1 MCQFLDIRFLFIYLF
16 IFLISW
22 SLTKLE
28 QGVGI
33 EPTLGPHLGHTGYKS
48 VGASNYTNLALN
60 LIGSYNIF
68 RYGARSFLIELKLIF
83 IIWRFRV
90 HKCDRRVEL
99 YYLAKNHS
107 QITGRTFR
115 PVGDIL
121 IWKKIIRKSGRED
134 LNLRPPGPKPGALPS

>member
-1 MCQFLDIRFLFIYLF
+1 MLFYPHV
-16 IFLISW
+16 
-22 SLTKLE
+22 KLE

-68 RYGARSFLIELKLIF
+68 YYCTRSFFIELKLIF

-90 HKCDRRVEL
+90 RKYRMAPVEMFDQL
-99 YYLAKNHS
+99 VVYLFGKKSFAN
-107 QITGRTFR
+107 TGW
-115 PVGDIL
+115 L
-121 IWKKIIRKSGRED
+121 
-134 LNLRPPGPKPGALPS
+134 PG